1 MLKRDDVEKML
12 CGELGPV
19 EDINGDYDSGMIT
32 DVLNKLLADRPA
44 PSGEARCYHCDEPI
58 ASGKGVHLIASIH
71 GIGASL
77 HASCAAQ
84 TGVCH
89 PAACR
94 DEMLWRKAIEEA
106 VAAERNRAR
115 REALEQAAEVIANEI
130 RLREN
135 ESLGYDH
142 MRPIDE
148 LEADI
153 RALAADPQETEKKA

>member
-58 ASGKGVHLIASIH
+58 ASGKSVH
-71 GIGASL
+71 L